1 MAQKQS
7 PFSGLTLS
15 GFCMQVSLLYQAAVP
30 LYEGFSVMA
39 EDAHSEA
46 EKEILTFMADKL
58 RMGFSFSETVKEAG
72 CFPSYTEEMIYLGEQ
87 TGTLDVTLS
96 GLAAHYEKEHKLS
109 EGIRRALTYPAM
121 MVCMLLVIL
130 FVLFVKIMPVFTDV
144 YEQLGAQIP
153 PVAQAAINF
162 GGLVSGLALIVIA
175 VLAAFVFLVKI
186 MGDSGKRPAFAES
199 ILNAIN
205 RKSQI
210 SRMTALRRFCSIISV
225 TLRCGLRTDEGFA
238 IAERMVEHPNVVAQ
252 IQKARKSI
260 VEGTTFY
267 DSVKDAGLFN
277 GFDLQL
283 IRVASRAGKLD
294 NILEK
299 IADDYD
305 EKTSEALD
313 SMVARIEPV
322 IVTVLAVAV
331 GLVLLSVMLPL
342 AGVLSAI
349 G

>member
-1 MAQKQS
+1 MAQKKS
-7 PFSGLTLS
+7 PFNGLVLS

-30 LYEGFSVMA
+30 LYEGLSVMA
-39 EDAHSEA
+39 EDAHSEE
-46 EKEILTFMADKL
+46 EKEILQFMADKL

-87 TGTLDVTLS
+87 TGTLDVTLN
-96 GLAAHYEKEHKLS
+96 GLAVHYEKEAKLA
-109 EGIRRALTYPAM
+109 EGLRRALTYPAM
-121 MVCMLLVIL
+121 MICMLLVIL

-144 YEQLGAQIP
+144 YEQLGAKIP
-153 PVAQAAINF
+153 PVAQAAINL
-162 GGLVSGLALIVIA
+162 GGLISGLALVVIA
-175 VLAAFVFLVKI
+175 VLAAFVVFVKI
-186 MGDSGKRPAFAES
+186 MGDAGKRPAVAES
-199 ILNAIN
+199 IINAIN
-205 RKSQI
+205 KRSEI
-210 SRMTALRRFCSIISV
+210 SRMTAIRRFCSIISV

-238 IAERMVEHPNVVAQ
+238 IAERMVEHPEIENQ
-252 IQKARKSI
+252 IQKARKA
-260 VEGTTFY
+260 VMEGTTFY
-267 DSVKDAGLFN
+267 DAVKDAGLFS

-283 IRVASRAGKLD
+283 IRVASRAGRLD
-294 NILEK
+294 NILSK

-305 EKTSEALD
+305 EKTADARD

>member
-1 MAQKQS
+1 MAQKPS
-7 PFSGLTLS
+7 PFTGLALS

-30 LYEGFSVMA
+30 LYEGLSVMA
-39 EDAHSEA
+39 EDVHTEE
-46 EKEILTFMADKL
+46 EKEILSEMANNL
-58 RMGFSFSETVKEAG
+58 RMGYSFSETVKKAG
-72 CFPSYTEEMIYLGEQ
+72 CFPSYAEEMIYLGEQ
-87 TGTLDVTLS
+87 TGTLEVTLN
-96 GLAAHYEKEHKLS
+96 GLSIHYEKEHKLA
-109 EGIRRALTYPAM
+109 EGLRRALTYPAM
-121 MVCMLLVIL
+121 MICMLLVIL

-144 YEQLGAQIP
+144 YEQLGASIP
-153 PVAQAAINF
+153 PVTQAAINF
-162 GGLVSGLALIVIA
+162 GGIVSSAALIVIA
-175 VLAAFVFLVKI
+175 ILAAFVLFVKVS
-186 MGDSGKRPAFAES
+186 GASGKRPAFAES
-199 ILNAIN
+199 ILNSIN
-205 RKSQI
+205 KKSQI

-238 IAERMVEHPNVVAQ
+238 IAERMVEHPDVTAQ
-252 IQKARKSI
+252 IQKARKAV

-267 DSVKDAGLFN
+267 DAVKDAGLFS

-294 NILEK
+294 TILGK

-305 EKTSEALD
+305 EKTADALD
-313 SMVARIEPV
+313 TMVARIEPV